1 LPVDVAKKIP
11 PGSFEHAL
19 CYLVAHALD
28 RTAFPARDK
37 NDHAGAP
44 AFAPAVLLQSILLAS
59 SRGS

>member
-1 LPVDVAKKIP
+1 
-11 PGSFEHAL
+11 
-19 CYLVAHALD
+19 VAHALD

-44 AFAPAVLLQSILLAS
+44 AFAPAVLPQSILLAS